1 MKKFLLG
8 STALLGAALFTNE
21 ASAAQAVSPTL
32 AAPKLTISGQSTFN
46 AWWFENKQQ
55 KFVDGKAFGH
65 NGNGSAGG
73 KDTQGYGRGYLFTTD
88 DSKLQFDVGGKT
100 DLGMNYG
107 LTVAINT
114 DTQQTS
120 YDKTIKENYIWAE
133 GSWGRLQLGDANG
146 VEDFMA
152 LGGFSVLGGTGG
164 YDGSFNRVVNFVT
177 GTMASQGVDLV
188 GDTGRATKVT
198 YQTPRYYGFQ
208 AGISFTPQQNHL
220 GEAKINTGSH
230 YKKEKDA
237 YDKRSIAAGLNFLN
251 KWDSGF
257 ELGLSATAIFAK
269 TQPEYTGA
277 KWTLY
282 NQAGTPLAG
291 KTGSGNRKDTKAY
304 ALGTVMRYAGFELG
318 FEFGDNGKSH
328 QLKDFAKATGV
339 KQKGSWFMDAGV
351 AYTWGPTK
359 VSAGYYYGKGGST
372 QYNSVSRTF
381 SKAKNRTNILTA
393 SVDHKLAPGLGVY
406 FEYAHYDMKN
416 TGWNI
421 DAQLHNTLN
430 GAKITGGTAKDVVA
444 GPVGPKQKSNAF
456 VLGTKVKF

>member
-8 STALLGAALFTNE
+8 STALLGAALFINE
-21 ASAAQAVSPTL
+21 ANAAETVKPVL
-32 AAPKLTISGQSTFN
+32 EAPKLTISGQSTFN

-55 KFVDGKAFGH
+55 KFVDGEAFGH

-88 DSKLQFDVGGKT
+88 NSTLQFDLNGKT
-100 DLGMNYG
+100 DPGMNYG
-107 LTVAINT
+107 FTVVLNT
-114 DTQQTS
+114 DTNQTS
-120 YDKTIKENYIWAE
+120 YDKTIKENYVWAE
-133 GSWGRLQLGDANG
+133 GSWGRVQLGNALG
-146 VEDFMA
+146 VEGNMVF
-152 LGGFSVLGGTGG
+152 GGASVLGGTGG
-164 YDGSFNRVVNFVT
+164 YDGNFNRVVNFVT
-177 GTMASQGVDLV
+177 GTINDVTLI

-198 YQTPRYYGFQ
+198 YQTPRYYGLQ
-208 AGISFTPQQNHL
+208 AGISFTPQQDHL

-277 KWTLY
+277 TWTIYDEDGNLF
-282 NQAGTPLAG
+282 A
-291 KTGSGNRKDTKAY
+291 TGSGNRKDTKAY

-318 FEFGDNGKSH
+318 FQFGDNGKSH
-328 QLKDFAKATGV
+328 QLKDFSKVTGV
-339 KQKGSWFMDAGV
+339 KQKGSWFTNTGV
-351 AYTWGPTK
+351 AYNWGSTK
-359 VSAGYYYGKGGST
+359 VSTGYYYGNGGD
-372 QYNSVSRTF
+372 YKHNGDKF
-381 SKAKNRTNILTA
+381 KNRTHIMTA
-393 SVDHKLAPGLGVY
+393 SIDHKLAPGLGVY

-416 TGWNI
+416 EAY
-421 DAQLHNTLN
+421 DDAAQLHNSLN
-430 GAKITGGTAKDVVA
+430 GAGIGDGIVA